1 MGYGAPRDP
10 SQIIISKAAAVEFAA
25 LLMSASANISN
36 ATLAMTEDEVLPLVE
51 PDIDISQ
58 SISTLSDS
66 AAERGMGKES
76 LFNLAQ
82 E

>member
-58 SISTLSDS
+58 SMSTLSDS

-76 LFNLAQ
+76 LFSLAQ

>member
-36 ATLAMTEDEVLPLVE
+36 ATLAMTEDEVLPLDE

-76 LFNLAQ
+76 LFSLAQ